1 MFITY
6 LRTSLR
12 ILWRNRFTTFINIC
26 GLSAGIA
33 SCLLIY
39 MYVQNE
45 LSYDS
50 HHEKKDRIYRVVS
63 DLNIGEEEK
72 SGMSSFA
79 LSSTI
84 KQDYPEVEEAIRVMP
99 VGKQTMWVDD
109 RPFQFNDNLMSD
121 TGFFE
126 LFDYDFILG
135 DPATALKEPQSVVI
149 TDEVAGKMFGSPSD
163 ALGKMIRYARQ
174 SYKVTGV
181 VKDVKN
187 NSHLYFNTLLSI
199 NSLQPQFEATL
210 RRDWFYLA
218 QTNYILFKNETDTA
232 GFEQKLA
239 QIRDKYIV
247 PWVQSLG
254 SNAQVSFRLQSL
266 TQIHLQTEYP
276 ASYAKT
282 GNRSY
287 IYIFSIVAI
296 FILIIACINYINLA
310 TATASKRAKEIGIRK
325 TAGANA
331 SGLFRQFIS
340 ESLFMALLAIV
351 FAMLLVHI
359 LLPFFNNLTD
369 KFLSVPY
376 SLSLGALLLFLLL
389 FIGPVAGAYPAFYL
403 SGLQPA
409 LVLKSN
415 KIPGGFAAWLRNS
428 LVVLQFFISVSFIIC
443 TIVVYSQMY
452 FMKHADLGF
461 NKDQMLVV
469 TVPLPDTSFVSK
481 YEVVRQELAQNSD
494 ILKIASTGSVPGVG
508 SGALIHQIEFPDH
521 RIQEKAIDYMMVSH
535 DLIDMMGMKIVKG
548 RNFSRDFSTDDTAAF
563 IVNEAALKIYGWS
576 DALNYT
582 LENGFGYKGKIIGVV
597 RDFHYKSL
605 HQPIEPLVMMLDGR
619 LQGYLLL
626 KIKAGR
632 EAETVAFVEKVWKQ
646 YSRRYPMEYFF
657 LDDNFDKLYRAE
669 EKMMKVFTYF
679 SIISIMISCLGLYAL
694 ITFTLEQRIKE
705 IGIRKVMGASI
716 PNIVL
721 VMSKDFVIL
730 VCIAVIIA
738 FPVSWYFMNRWLQDF
753 ANRIDMSWWMFIAA
767 AGVSITVAAVTL
779 SVKTIRAAAANPIT
793 SLRYE

>member
-12 ILWRNRFTTFINIC
+12 ILWRNRFTTFINIT
-26 GLSAGIA
+26 GLSVGIA

-39 MYVQNE
+39 MYMQNE
-45 LSYDS
+45 MSYDQQ
-50 HHEKKDRIYRVVS
+50 HHNKKRIYRVVS

-79 LSSTI
+79 LSATL

-109 RPFQFNDNLMSD
+109 RPFQFTDNLMSD
-121 TGFFE
+121 TAFFK
-126 LFDYDFILG
+126 LFDYDFVLG
-135 DPATALKEPQSVVI
+135 DPNTALREPQSVVI
-149 TDEVAGKMFGSPSD
+149 TDEVADKMFGSPAD
-163 ALGKMIRYARQ
+163 AFGKMIRYARQ

-199 NSLQPQFEATL
+199 NSLPPQYEATL

-218 QTNYILFKNETDTA
+218 QTNYVLFRNESDTA
-232 GFEQKLA
+232 VFEQKLA
-239 QIRDKYIV
+239 QLRDKYIV

-254 SNAQVSFRLQSL
+254 SNAQVTFRLQSL
-266 TQIHLQTEYP
+266 TAIHLQTMYP
-276 ASYAKT
+276 ATYAKT

-287 IYIFSIVAI
+287 IYIFSIVAV

-325 TAGANA
+325 TAGADA
-331 SGLFRQFIS
+331 RSLFRQFVS
-340 ESLFMALLAIV
+340 ESLFTALLAI
-351 FAMLLVHI
+351 MLALILVHL

-369 KFLSVPY
+369 KSLTVPY
-376 SLSLGALLLFLLL
+376 SFALSLVLLFLLL
-389 FIGPVAGAYPAFYL
+389 FIGVVAGAYPAFYL
-403 SGLQPA
+403 SRLQPA
-409 LVLKSN
+409 LVLKAG
-415 KIPGGFAAWLRNS
+415 KIPGGSASWLRKS
-428 LVVLQFFISVSFIIC
+428 LVVLQFFISVSFIVC

-461 NKDQMLVV
+461 NKEQMLVV
-469 TVPLPDTSFVSK
+469 NVPLPDTSFVNK
-481 YEVVRQELAQNSD
+481 YEVVRQQLAQNSD
-494 ILKIASTGSVPGVG
+494 ILKIAATGTVPGVP

-535 DLIDMMGMKIVKG
+535 DLIDIMEMKLVAG
-548 RNFSRDFSTDDTAAF
+548 RNFSRDFTTDDTAAF
-563 IVNEAALKIYGWS
+563 IVNEAALRVYGWK
-576 DALNYT
+576 DPLNYT
-582 LENGFGYKGKIIGVV
+582 MENGFGYKGKIIGVV
-597 RDFHYKSL
+597 KDFHYKSL
-605 HQPIEPLVMMLDGR
+605 HQPVEPLVMMLDGR

-626 KIKAGR
+626 RIRAGK
-632 EAETVAFVEKVWKQ
+632 EAETLAYVENTWKQ
-646 YSRRYPMEYFF
+646 YSHRYPMEYFF

-679 SIISIMISCLGLYAL
+679 SIISIIISCLGLYAL
-694 ITFTLEQRIKE
+694 ITFTLEQRVKE
-705 IGIRKVMGASI
+705 IGIRKVMGAGI
-716 PNIVL
+716 FNIVL
-721 VMSKDFVIL
+721 MMAKDFVVL
-730 VCIAVIIA
+730 VCVAIVIA
-738 FPVSWYFMNRWLQDF
+738 FPVSWYFMHSWLQDF
-753 ANRIDMSWWMFIAA
+753 ANRIDMVWWMFMLA
-767 AGVSITVAAVTL
+767 AGISVLVAGITL
-779 SVKTIRAAAANPIT
+779 SLKTLKAASANPVN